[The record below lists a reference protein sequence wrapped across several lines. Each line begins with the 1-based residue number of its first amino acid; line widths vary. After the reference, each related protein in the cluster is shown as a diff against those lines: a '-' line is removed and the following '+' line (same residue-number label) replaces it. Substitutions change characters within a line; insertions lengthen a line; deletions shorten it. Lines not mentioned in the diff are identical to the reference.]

1 MVGVDHPEWDW
12 EKTNPAHS
20 LTSGDIAKFFK
31 NEGTKNPG
39 VLAKGAPPDAATL
52 TAREVIQNSWDAARE
67 LQETLKRTGQ
77 TPPNFEIEFEFTDL
91 IGQAKSDM
99 IGRLDI
105 AGLHT
110 RLNAIDEKGENARAA
125 VGLSGH
131 NALDTLTDEK
141 PLRVLR
147 VIERG
152 ASGMYGPFTGDQS
165 KLYLALVSIGYTAK
179 AEGSGGS
186 YGYGKAGLI
195 AASSIRTVVAYTAF
209 QSQKSEPGVTR
220 RLLGMTYWGQHSLE
234 GNSNTGFARFGHFT
248 EGWTR
253 PFENDQADQV
263 AEGLGFTLRDP
274 NNFSD
279 LGTTFL
285 LIDPV
290 IEPQDLIRAIERN
303 WWPALESNEFVA
315 FATVNSADGETQRID
330 AIPRQD
336 PVLKSFISSWDLAT
350 TSQDVTQSNKVQ
362 KPIGTYLNRNLG
374 TLGLLAKTDGWS
386 YAQVEAPTDPGA
398 EDDEDTD
405 VVGRQSSL
413 VALIRGPKMVVE
425 YLVCDPGKTPYLRGV
440 FVADQ
445 EVDDLLRQ
453 TEPKAHD
460 SWQTKSK
467 DVAAAVDSEAPKFA
481 NEILKRIRKEVR
493 EMQKRLKPPP
503 PAPEDVN
510 LPEFQDLFR
519 KLMSGGSRGV
529 IKPPPSGDRDV
540 SLQFPKKKL
549 VAVGDG
555 RVRLEA
561 RIAVRLSENYKAGD
575 ESAEATCAI
584 EVSYAFL
591 EDGRKGAPCELSIVA
606 PPGFVQEASGQFTG
620 VLGRKEV
627 SFEVSS
633 AAYSSDWSARL
644 GAIGKV
650 LKSVSEGGQ

>member
-1 MVGVDHPEWDW
+1 VVGVDHPEWDW
-12 EKTNPAHS
+12 EKTDPAHS

-67 LQETLKRTGQ
+67 LQETLKSAGQ
-77 TPPNFEIEFEFTDL
+77 AAPNFEIEFEFTDL
-91 IGQAKSDM
+91 VGQAKSDM
-99 IGRLDI
+99 IGRLDL
-105 AGLHT
+105 AGLHA
-110 RLNAIDEKGENARAA
+110 RLNAIDAKGENARAA
-125 VGLSGH
+125 VGLSEQ
-131 NALDTLTDEK
+131 NALDTLVDEK
-141 PLRVLR
+141 PLRILR

-195 AASSIRTVVAYTAF
+195 AASSIRTVVAYTGF
-209 QSQKSEPGVTR
+209 QPQKSEPGVTR
-220 RLLGMTYWGQHSLE
+220 RLLGMTYWGQHSLD

-274 NNFSD
+274 NMTSD

-290 IEPQDLIRAIERN
+290 IEPGDLIRAIERN

-315 FATVNSADGETQRID
+315 FATVNSADGKSQRID

-386 YAQVEAPTDPGA
+386 YAQVEAPTGPQA
-398 EDDEDTD
+398 EDDDDTD

-440 FVADQ
+440 FVADE

-460 SWQTKSK
+460 SWQTKFK

-503 PAPEDVN
+503 PAPEDIN

-519 KLMSGGSRGV
+519 KLMSGGSRGG
-529 IKPPPSGDRDV
+529 IKPPPPGDRDV

-549 VAVGDG
+549 VAAGDG

-561 RIAVRLSENYKAGD
+561 RIAVRLSETFKAGE
-575 ESAEATCAI
+575 ESAEATCAV

-591 EDGRKGAPCELSIVA
+591 EDGRKGAACKLSIVA
-606 PPGFVQEASGQFTG
+606 PPGFFQEAPGRFTG
-620 VLGRKEV
+620 VLGRNEV

-633 AAYSSDWSARL
+633 EAYSSDWSARL

-650 LKSVSEGGQ
+650 LKPVSEGGQ